1 MMKNRVAGLGNPISI
16 WDVLIVL
23 LNIAVGRG
31 NYLLFGL
38 TGFTKGTWTLGIV
51 ILSNILY
58 LILNGKVNNALN
70 LKLKYS
76 PFAIVFTLLLY
87 NWFSVIVQGNGDFV
101 TTTEVTIEWVL
112 FYMVLCKLCYKLTY
126 NSSVGMNDGVLA
138 LSKGYILL
146 SLISV
151 VGVFIFFFALRIGIA
166 SRGRI
171 VELDYMEANING
183 GALYEWVL
191 LSINN
196 LQYEFGRIPFF
207 QDYGTLT
214 GLFHEP
220 NIITH
225 NITPCMIL
233 LLGLLNKTIWRSVAI
248 AVGVLIMLFSASVT
262 NVLVVAV
269 CLLVYVFVKFRS
281 NVFVSI
287 LTAAIAVGA
296 VLLFIRYSDDT
307 FLNFFMGRMDRGNA
321 SNAYTTSVIEHTFV
335 PHTIFGYNFLS
346 TSYISDDGVLDNSL
360 DIGFIPWLLNIIFL
374 VLYFRNV
381 IKLITKN
388 NSAAM
393 AVGFASLYYILHAA
407 KGGMTMFLQ
416 LLPALLIFLQIY
428 VLNYYGT
435 VTSHTRSIKNREETK
450 A

>member
-1 MMKNRVAGLGNPISI
+1 MSDSESSKTTFT
-16 WDVLIVL
+16 DLIPFCT
-23 LNIAVGRG
+23 
-31 NYLLFGL
+31 YM
-38 TGFTKGTWTLGIV
+38 
-51 ILSNILY
+51 SNSDPSF
-58 LILNGKVNNALN
+58 KSA
-70 LKLKYS
+70 
-76 PFAIVFTLLLY
+76 
-87 NWFSVIVQGNGDFV
+87 
-101 TTTEVTIEWVL
+101 
-112 FYMVLCKLCYKLTY
+112 TY

-151 VGVFIFFFALRIGIA
+151 VGVFITFIALRIGIV

-393 AVGFASLYYILHAA
+393 AVGFASLYYIL
-407 KGGMTMFLQ
+407 L
-416 LLPALLIFLQIY
+416 
-428 VLNYYGT
+428 
-435 VTSHTRSIKNREETK
+435 
-450 A
+450 